1 MTVKEI
7 FELRKRGQ
15 VEAAYEAIRPIYAVH
30 KGRYTTLCM
39 FWVASDVFKLRVE
52 QGRIEEAEKIYWAL
66 KRLVPLLEEYDRQ
79 GTSEREK
86 AGAQGAPFDPST
98 SSGTADP
105 STFRPFDPSTS
116 SGTAD
121 PSTFRPFDPS
131 TGSGTAGPFDKLRDR
146 GDNQVCLSDSE
157 REKAALRLKVTGFM
171 RFAESKLIKESEKF
185 RRRYFAIRTK
195 KQAARKGDEPEGA
208 SEIRACKSEG
218 TCDDSKFQK
227 LLEILDGEL
236 SVREMMARL
245 GFGSRDKFLKNYLYP
260 ALKAGVVE
268 MTQPESPRSPR
279 QKYRIRERGD

>member
-1 MTVKEI
+1 MAARGNNHLLTIWLSLMTVKEI

-15 VEAAYEAIRPIYAVH
+15 VEAAYEAIRPIYAAH

-79 GTSEREK
+79 GTSERE
-86 AGAQGAPFDPST
+86 ATLRQAQGPQ
-98 SSGTADP
+98 GQG
-105 STFRPFDPSTS
+105 R
-116 SGTAD
+116 
-121 PSTFRPFDPS
+121 
-131 TGSGTAGPFDKLRDR
+131 PFDKLRDR
-146 GDNQVCLSDSE
+146 GLRDRGDNQACLSDSE

>member
-1 MTVKEI
+1 MKDI

-66 KRLVPLLEEYDRQ
+66 KRLVPLLEEYDKLRDR
-79 GTSEREK
+79 G
-86 AGAQGAPFDPST
+86 PFDPST
-98 SSGTADP
+98 SSGTAELRERG
-105 STFRPFDPSTS
+105 TFDPSTS
-116 SGTAD
+116 SGTA
-121 PSTFRPFDPS
+121 
-131 TGSGTAGPFDKLRDR
+131 GSGTARLRDR
-146 GDNQVCLSDSE
+146 GDNQACLSDSE

-195 KQAARKGDEPEGA
+195 KQAARKSGEPEGA

-279 QKYRIRERGD
+279 QKYRIRERVQKNGIILADIE

>member
-1 MTVKEI
+1 ME
-7 FELRKRGQ
+7 RGS
-15 VEAAYEAIRPIYAVH
+15 R
-30 KGRYTTLCM
+30 G
-39 FWVASDVFKLRVE
+39 
-52 QGRIEEAEKIYWAL
+52 
-66 KRLVPLLEEYDRQ
+66 
-79 GTSEREK
+79 
-86 AGAQGAPFDPST
+86 AGAQGPQ
-98 SSGTADP
+98 
-105 STFRPFDPSTS
+105 
-116 SGTAD
+116 
-121 PSTFRPFDPS
+121 
-131 TGSGTAGPFDKLRDR
+131 GPFDELRDRRGRDREPFDRLRDR

>member
-1 MTVKEI
+1 MKEI

-86 AGAQGAPFDPST
+86 AD
-98 SSGTADP
+98 
-105 STFRPFDPSTS
+105 
-116 SGTAD
+116 
-121 PSTFRPFDPS
+121 
-131 TGSGTAGPFDKLRDR
+131 
-146 GDNQVCLSDSE
+146 
-157 REKAALRLKVTGFM
+157 LRLKVTGFM

>member
-1 MTVKEI
+1 MAARGNDHLLTIWLSLMTVKDI

-15 VEAAYEAIRPIYAVH
+15 VEAAYEAIRPIYAAH

-79 GTSEREK
+79 GTSERE
-86 AGAQGAPFDPST
+86 A
-98 SSGTADP
+98 
-105 STFRPFDPSTS
+105 
-116 SGTAD
+116 
-121 PSTFRPFDPS
+121 
-131 TGSGTAGPFDKLRDR
+131 
-146 GDNQVCLSDSE
+146 
-157 REKAALRLKVTGFM
+157 AALRLKVTGFM

-195 KQAARKGDEPEGA
+195 KQAARKVDEPEGA

>member
-1 MTVKEI
+1 MAARGNDHLLTVWLSLMTVKEI

-15 VEAAYEAIRPIYAVH
+15 VEAAYEAIRPIYAAH

-66 KRLVPLLEEYDRQ
+66 KRLVPLLEEYDRLRD
-79 GTSEREK
+79 RE
-86 AGAQGAPFDPST
+86 
-98 SSGTADP
+98 
-105 STFRPFDPSTS
+105 
-116 SGTAD
+116 
-121 PSTFRPFDPS
+121 
-131 TGSGTAGPFDKLRDR
+131 PFDKLRDRGHRDRGNRER

>member
-1 MTVKEI
+1 MTVKDI

-15 VEAAYEAIRPIYAVH
+15 VEAAYEAIRPIYAAH

-79 GTSEREK
+79 GTSERE
-86 AGAQGAPFDPST
+86 ATLRRAQGPQGQGRQAQGAPFDPST
-98 SSGTADP
+98 SSGTA
-105 STFRPFDPSTS
+105 
-116 SGTAD
+116 G
-121 PSTFRPFDPS
+121 PS
-131 TGSGTAGPFDKLRDR
+131 TGSGTARLRDR
-146 GDNQVCLSDSE
+146 GLRERGDNQACLSDSE

>member
-15 VEAAYEAIRPIYAVH
+15 VEAAYEAIRPIYAAH

-79 GTSEREK
+79 GTSERE
-86 AGAQGAPFDPST
+86 ATLRRAQGPPFGPST
-98 SSGTADP
+98 LRQAQGPQGSGTAELRD
-105 STFRPFDPSTS
+105 RE
-116 SGTAD
+116 
-121 PSTFRPFDPS
+121 PFDPS
-131 TGSGTAGPFDKLRDR
+131 TGSGTAELRDR
-146 GDNQVCLSDSE
+146 GNRERGDNQACLSDSE

>member
-1 MTVKEI
+1 M
-7 FELRKRGQ
+7 G
-15 VEAAYEAIRPIYAVH
+15 A
-30 KGRYTTLCM
+30 
-39 FWVASDVFKLRVE
+39 
-52 QGRIEEAEKIYWAL
+52 
-66 KRLVPLLEEYDRQ
+66 
-79 GTSEREK
+79 GT
-86 AGAQGAPFDPST
+86 
-98 SSGTADP
+98 
-105 STFRPFDPSTS
+105 
-116 SGTAD
+116 
-121 PSTFRPFDPS
+121 
-131 TGSGTAGPFDKLRDR
+131 R
-146 GDNQVCLSDSE
+146 GDNQACLSDSE

-195 KQAARKGDEPEGA
+195 KQAARKVDEPEGA

-279 QKYRIRERGD
+279 QKYRIREKGD

>member
-1 MTVKEI
+1 MTVKDI

-15 VEAAYEAIRPIYAVH
+15 VEAAYEAIRPIYAAH

-79 GTSEREK
+79 GT
-86 AGAQGAPFDPST
+86 
-98 SSGTADP
+98 
-105 STFRPFDPSTS
+105 
-116 SGTAD
+116 
-121 PSTFRPFDPS
+121 
-131 TGSGTAGPFDKLRDR
+131 
-146 GDNQVCLSDSE
+146 SE

-279 QKYRIRERGD
+279 QKYRIREKGD

>member
-15 VEAAYEAIRPIYAVH
+15 VEAAYEAIRPIYAAH

-79 GTSEREK
+79 GTSERE
-86 AGAQGAPFDPST
+86 ATLRQAQGTQGQGAPFGPST
-98 SSGTADP
+98 SSGTV
-105 STFRPFDPSTS
+105 
-116 SGTAD
+116 G
-121 PSTFRPFDPS
+121 PS
-131 TGSGTAGPFDKLRDR
+131 TGSGTARRPFGRLRDR
-146 GDNQVCLSDSE
+146 GDNQACLSDSE
-157 REKAALRLKVTGFM
+157 REKATLRLKVTGFM

-260 ALKAGVVE
+260 ALKAGLL
-268 MTQPESPRSPR
+268 
-279 QKYRIRERGD
+279 K

>member
-1 MTVKEI
+1 MKEI

-66 KRLVPLLEEYDRQ
+66 KRLVPLLEEYDRLRD
-79 GTSEREK
+79 RE
-86 AGAQGAPFDPST
+86 
-98 SSGTADP
+98 
-105 STFRPFDPSTS
+105 
-116 SGTAD
+116 
-121 PSTFRPFDPS
+121 
-131 TGSGTAGPFDKLRDR
+131 PFDKLRDR
-146 GDNQVCLSDSE
+146 GGRERGDNQACLSDSE
-157 REKAALRLKVTGFM
+157 REKADLRLKVTGFM

-185 RRRYFAIRTK
+185 RRRYFAIRTR
-195 KQAARKGDEPEGA
+195 KQATRKGDEPEGA

>member
-1 MTVKEI
+1 
-7 FELRKRGQ
+7 
-15 VEAAYEAIRPIYAVH
+15 
-30 KGRYTTLCM
+30 
-39 FWVASDVFKLRVE
+39 
-52 QGRIEEAEKIYWAL
+52 
-66 KRLVPLLEEYDRQ
+66 LLEEYDRQ
-79 GTSEREK
+79 GTSERE
-86 AGAQGAPFDPST
+86 PFDKLR
-98 SSGTADP
+98 D
-105 STFRPFDPSTS
+105 R
-116 SGTAD
+116 
-121 PSTFRPFDPS
+121 R
-131 TGSGTAGPFDKLRDR
+131 PFDKLRDR
-146 GDNQVCLSDSE
+146 GDNQACLSDSE

>member
-1 MTVKEI
+1 MTVKDI

-15 VEAAYEAIRPIYAVH
+15 VEAAYEAIRPIYAAH

-52 QGRIEEAEKIYWAL
+52 QGRIEEAEKIYSAL

-79 GTSEREK
+79 GTSERE
-86 AGAQGAPFDPST
+86 ATLRQAQGPQGQGPWALRRAQGPQAHQPWFDPST
-98 SSGTADP
+98 LRQAQGPQGSGTV
-105 STFRPFDPSTS
+105 
-116 SGTAD
+116 G
-121 PSTFRPFDPS
+121 PS
-131 TGSGTAGPFDKLRDR
+131 TGSGTVGAGTR

-279 QKYRIRERGD
+279 QKYRIREKGD

>member
-1 MTVKEI
+1 M
-7 FELRKRGQ
+7 
-15 VEAAYEAIRPIYAVH
+15 
-30 KGRYTTLCM
+30 
-39 FWVASDVFKLRVE
+39 
-52 QGRIEEAEKIYWAL
+52 
-66 KRLVPLLEEYDRQ
+66 
-79 GTSEREK
+79 
-86 AGAQGAPFDPST
+86 
-98 SSGTADP
+98 
-105 STFRPFDPSTS
+105 
-116 SGTAD
+116 
-121 PSTFRPFDPS
+121 
-131 TGSGTAGPFDKLRDR
+131 
-146 GDNQVCLSDSE
+146 SDSE

-279 QKYRIRERGD
+279 QKYRIREKGD